1 MAAIEYRKKN
11 DDPSRPNSSGS
22 SFNSV
27 MIGTPARP
35 TTILSAKFTS
45 MKRNRRNVIFQAPL
59 GVGWVVMVAPDFS
72 FLAPWIGLF
81 RCYPGSAAMQL
92 DILSACVLSGLR
104 ALQLKIACECR
115 LMPLRKHSATRSRSR
130 RGPD

>member
-1 MAAIEYRKKN
+1 MAAVENRKKN

-59 GVGWVVMVAPDFS
+59 GVGWVVMVAPDFVS
-72 FLAPWIGLF
+72 GAVDRPLQMLPE
-81 RCYPGSAAMQL
+81 GSAAMQR
-92 DILSACVLSGLR
+92 DILSGLR
-104 ALQLKIACECR
+104 ALQLNFA
-115 LMPLRKHSATRSRSR
+115 
-130 RGPD
+130 